1 MTTRRVSRD
10 GVATL
15 VRAMSV
21 AGFLA
26 VAGSVAAT
34 NGPAGW
40 ASGRRAGLGWRFW
53 SGLGTMG
60 AAIAVV
66 ALIVCL
72 ALRVGKW
79 SDPKGRANR
88 IFLCGFLNTLTLIM
102 SLFVPAINAV

>member
-1 MTTRRVSRD
+1 MATRQVIRD
-10 GVATL
+10 GLASL

-34 NGPAGW
+34 SGPIGW
-40 ASGRRAGLGWRFW
+40 ASWRRAGLGWRFW

-60 AAIAVV
+60 AAIAAV

-72 ALRVGKW
+72 ALMVGKW
-79 SDPKGRANR
+79 SDPKGRIIR
-88 IFLCGFLNTLTLIM
+88 LILCGFLSILTLIM